1 MDKFEQLQNL
11 VGVDGIEKI
20 LQAAAIEAVK
30 SGNWHKVRAIADF
43 ALKGIHSSQES
54 YNHRQQDPLAKLG
67 DMDFTDL
74 DDDR

>member
-20 LQAAAIEAVK
+20 LQAAALEAVN
-30 SGNWHKVRAIADF
+30 SGNWYKVRAIADF
-43 ALKGIHSSQES
+43 ALKGIHSSKES
-54 YNHRQQDPLAKLG
+54 YNHAQQDPLAKLG

-74 DDDR
+74 EDV